1 MGAGI
6 SGDFEICYEG
16 ACVTVQTANLIAGR
30 VADVESQLKQKL
42 GGDFA
47 SVTVNWEGD
56 CNEGYEIQ
64 IDWTET
70 GDYSSVT
77 VDATNLVASKGLLQK
92 IFPNLYDIFQFLLD
106 FSENIDIFV
115 SKIRCSS
122 SNQ

>member
-1 MGAGI
+1 MKKFLRFKQKKISRLGAGI

-47 SVTVNWEGD
+47 SVTINWEGD
-56 CNEGYEIQ
+56 CNEGYEIL

-77 VDATNLVASKGLLQK
+77 VDAANLVASKGLLQK
-92 IFPNLYDIFQFLLD
+92 IISGFLQH
-106 FSENIDIFV
+106 F
-115 SKIRCSS
+115 
-122 SNQ
+122 